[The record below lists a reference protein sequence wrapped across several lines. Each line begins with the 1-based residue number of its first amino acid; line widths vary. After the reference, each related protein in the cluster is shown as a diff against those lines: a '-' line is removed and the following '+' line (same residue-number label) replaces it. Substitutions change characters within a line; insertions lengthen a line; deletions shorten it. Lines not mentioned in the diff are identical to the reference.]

1 MSCVLLAMSFLSTVM
16 NELASYNQ
24 TTLQHRA
31 TFHNLDFFI
40 TGAGA
45 TMSRMAMFEADMPVT
60 VPVYGVNR
68 QCASGLQAIASIADS
83 VHRSCSYPY
92 PYSFSSPSSSP

>member
-1 MSCVLLAMSFLSTVM
+1 M
-16 NELASYNQ
+16 
-24 TTLQHRA
+24 
-31 TFHNLDFFI
+31 

-83 VHRSCSYPY
+83 IHRS
-92 PYSFSSPSSSP
+92 SSSVFLHTCYHHSFVFLNLPYTNFITFLSGLLRSF

>member
-1 MSCVLLAMSFLSTVM
+1 MPFLCAVM
-16 NELASYNQ
+16 HEQASY
-24 TTLQHRA
+24 TESTLQQKA
-31 TFHNLDFFI
+31 PFDKYYFFI

-92 PYSFSSPSSSP
+92 TYS